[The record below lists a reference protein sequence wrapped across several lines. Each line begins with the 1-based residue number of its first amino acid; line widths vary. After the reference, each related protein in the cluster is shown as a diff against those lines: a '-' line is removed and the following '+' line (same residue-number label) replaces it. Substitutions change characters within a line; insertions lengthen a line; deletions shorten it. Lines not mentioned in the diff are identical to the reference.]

1 MIKLQK
7 RRAKQWF
14 LIDGM
19 RGEGQLV
26 SEQKKVCIL
35 IVMVVKQICL

>member
-26 SEQKKVCIL
+26 SEQKKSLYPDCDGS
-35 IVMVVKQICL
+35 